1 MLGKLQLRLIVMS
14 VQMFLQFRMKSLIQF
29 AIIII
34 IWMIHLVYYILVL
47 SQRVIYQRFPC
58 IVFSCFSPF
67 DKDITILLYK
77 CQRWTSSSCCC
88 AKFHSRWWWNHEVI
102 INDEPHVKPAGLVWI
117 KMVVIKM
124 AISLLDK
131 LKKVV
136 MSKYMLL
143 GIKYILMHIKRLLM
157 YINPSAIP
165 KKKELY
171 IEEITVVP
179 GIKVSVEQIVTIK
192 VPKDARLEEI
202 IEEMEY
208 PMLLYAP
215 GNHIKE
221 MDDSTMMSMV
231 LLAVKP
237 ITKNIKITLNNP
249 DGIKMK
255 VLVITTTRIKT
266 SIKVTEIQPMSI
278 KIHIEAINQIQYRMK
293 NTYGITNFLWIIN
306 YYDWIL
312 IIILF
317 FDNNY
322 KILIKSCFCH
332 TTFSLVMNQLIGGF
346 ISKKLPQVKNILWL
360 VIKPAGLVCMNTGVN
375 QACMNKKVVIKMAI
389 RLLLV
394 KLKQVW
400 AYPNAHQSSSC

>member
-1 MLGKLQLRLIVMS
+1 
-14 VQMFLQFRMKSLIQF
+14 
-29 AIIII
+29 
-34 IWMIHLVYYILVL
+34 
-47 SQRVIYQRFPC
+47 
-58 IVFSCFSPF
+58 
-67 DKDITILLYK
+67 
-77 CQRWTSSSCCC
+77 
-88 AKFHSRWWWNHEVI
+88 
-102 INDEPHVKPAGLVWI
+102 
-117 KMVVIKM
+117 MVVIKM

-293 NTYGITNFLWIIN
+293 NTYGITNFL
-306 YYDWIL
+306 
-312 IIILF
+312 
-317 FDNNY
+317 
-322 KILIKSCFCH
+322 
-332 TTFSLVMNQLIGGF
+332 
-346 ISKKLPQVKNILWL
+346 
-360 VIKPAGLVCMNTGVN
+360 
-375 QACMNKKVVIKMAI
+375 
-389 RLLLV
+389 
-394 KLKQVW
+394 
-400 AYPNAHQSSSC
+400 